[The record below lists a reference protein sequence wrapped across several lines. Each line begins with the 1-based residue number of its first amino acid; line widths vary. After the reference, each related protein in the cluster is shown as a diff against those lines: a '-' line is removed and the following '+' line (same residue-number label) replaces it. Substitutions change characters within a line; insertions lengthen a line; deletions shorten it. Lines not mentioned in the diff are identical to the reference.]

1 MKITLLVFA
10 AFFAAMSSDSIA
22 TDPAQVT
29 RNVRTLNA
37 QSIKLLGLSLYEL
50 RYLISIDQNTSYDL
64 ANLHLS
70 FDTTVLRRLEAKGY
84 VRTDS
89 HTLPGAGNDRFL
101 RVILINAGAEI
112 WQSVN
117 SLQHDNALQP
127 TR

>member
-1 MKITLLVFA
+1 MKIRLRVFA
-10 AFFAAMSSDSIA
+10 AFFAAMSCGSIA
-22 TDPAQVT
+22 ADPAQMT
-29 RNVRTLNA
+29 RNVRTLNE

-50 RYLISIDQNTSYDL
+50 RYLISIDRNTSYDL

-84 VRTDS
+84 VRTES
-89 HTLPGAGNDRFL
+89 HTLLGAGNDRFL
-101 RVILINAGAEI
+101 RVIPINAGAEI

-117 SLQHDNALQP
+117 SLQHNSVLQP